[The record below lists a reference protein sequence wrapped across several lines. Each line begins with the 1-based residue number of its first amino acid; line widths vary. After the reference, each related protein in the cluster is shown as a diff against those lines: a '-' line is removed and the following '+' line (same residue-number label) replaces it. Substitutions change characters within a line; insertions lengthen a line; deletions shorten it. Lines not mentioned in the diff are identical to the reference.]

1 MRRAAPLILVVL
13 LAGCGGTKPDAP
25 AVVRTPAPVPTPV
38 DTRPAAPPAPS
49 APSAPPAPAPRFTTA
64 RLDGRVALRITPGG
78 RAVARA
84 GPVTEFGSRRV
95 LSVVG
100 RRGGWL
106 RVMVPER
113 PNGATA
119 WIPAAAARLG
129 GTDVAVVVDRSARTL
144 TVRRDGR
151 TVDRITVGVGMTA
164 HPTPLGRYA
173 VTDKIR
179 MGGPGTDYGCCA
191 LALTGH
197 QPHLPQG
204 WTGLDRLAVHGTN
217 RPETIGAAGS
227 LGCLHAADRDL
238 RRLMRTVPLGAPV
251 FVRA

>member
-1 MRRAAPLILVVL
+1 VRRAAPLILVVL
-13 LAGCGGTKPDAP
+13 LAGCGGDRHATPPVA
-25 AVVRTPAPVPTPV
+25 VRTPAPLAT
-38 DTRPAAPPAPS
+38 PAPVETRL
-49 APSAPPAPAPRFTTA
+49 AVPAWRFKTA
-64 RLDGRVALRITPGG
+64 RFDGPVALRAAPGG
-78 RAVARA
+78 RAVARV

-106 RVMVPER
+106 RVVVPER

-129 GTDVAVVVDRSARTL
+129 GTDIALVVDRSARTL

-151 TVDRITVGVGMTA
+151 TVDRVTVGVGMTA

>member
-1 MRRAAPLILVVL
+1 MRRLAPLILIAL
-13 LAGCGGTKPDAP
+13 LAGCGGGAKE
-25 AVVRTPAPVPTPV
+25 PAPPVVAVPTTTPGAV
-38 DTRPAAPPAPS
+38 APPIKIPAAPGRARPVL
-49 APSAPPAPAPRFTTA
+49 PRFTTA
-64 RLDGRVALRITPGG
+64 RLDGRVALRATPGG
-78 RAVARA
+78 PALGGIGRW
-84 GPVTEFGSRRV
+84 TEFGSPRV
-95 LSVVG
+95 VSVVG
-100 RRGGWL
+100 RRGDWL
-106 RVMVPER
+106 RVLVPER

-119 WIPAAAARLG
+119 WIPASDARLG
-129 GTDVAVVVDRSARTL
+129 GTDVAVVVVRSARTL

-151 TVDRITVGVGMTA
+151 TLLRITVGVGQPE

-173 VTDKIR
+173 VTDKLQ
-179 MGGPGTDYGCCA
+179 MDGPGTDYGCCA

-217 RPETIGAAGS
+217 RPWTIGAAGS

-238 RRLMRTVPLGAPV
+238 RRLMRVVPLGAPV

>member
-1 MRRAAPLILVVL
+1 VRRFAPILLVL
-13 LAGCGGTKPDAP
+13 LAGCGGAEQHAAP
-25 AVVRTPAPVPTPV
+25 PPRAPTPAPT
-38 DTRPAAPPAPS
+38 AAPEVVQPPEPAQT
-49 APSAPPAPAPRFTTA
+49 APRFATA
-64 RLDGRVALRITPGG
+64 QLAGRVALRVAPRG
-78 RAVARA
+78 RPVARV
-84 GPVTEFGSRRV
+84 GRFTEFGSPRV

-106 RVMVPER
+106 RVVVPER

-119 WIPAAAARLG
+119 WIPAAAAQLG
-129 GTDVAVVVDRSARTL
+129 GTDVAIVVDRSARTL

-238 RRLMRTVPLGAPV
+238 RRLLRTVPLGAPV

>member
-1 MRRAAPLILVVL
+1 MILVVL
-13 LAGCGGTKPDAP
+13 LAGCGGEPHAAP
-25 AVVRTPAPVPTPV
+25 PVAVRTPAPLATPAPV
-38 DTRPAAPPAPS
+38 QTRPAAPAW
-49 APSAPPAPAPRFTTA
+49 RFTTA
-64 RLDGRVALRITPGG
+64 RVDGPVALRAAPAG
-78 RAVARA
+78 RAVARV

-106 RVMVPER
+106 RVVVPER

-129 GTDVAVVVDRSARTL
+129 GTDVALVVDRSARTL

-151 TVDRITVGVGMTA
+151 TVDRVTVGVGMTA

-217 RPETIGAAGS
+217 RPESIGAAGS

-238 RRLMRTVPLGAPV
+238 RRLVRTVPLGAPV
-251 FVRA
+251 FIRA